1 MRGPRPAQGGG
12 QTRGAHQKKEPG
24 ARRARPAHRRE
35 FEELERL
42 AFRMPNDKAEMW
54 RDYRIF
60 KAAGLLHQWKCIY
73 AARLPVN
80 SSRKPTA

>member
-12 QTRGAHQKKEPG
+12 QTEGAQKKQPG
-24 ARRARPAHRRE
+24 ARREGLPHHGEA
-35 FEELERL
+35 EELERL
-42 AFRMPNDKAEMW
+42 AFRMPDEKAEMW

-60 KAAGLLHQWKCIY
+60 KAAGLLHQWKRIY